1 MAGICRTSS
10 LEYKNLTKVFI
21 MRKTL
26 SNLLPQNCVY
36 DEMDSPV
43 GILTIAA
50 SEKGLCAI
58 LWDHDLSNEPSL
70 QFIHNFKKSVTNKT
84 IINTKQQLGEY
95 FIGARKVFD
104 LPLVINGTPFQNL
117 AWHELLKI
125 PYAKTISYGE
135 QAKKLGDKNKARAV
149 GMANGLNPISI
160 VIPCHRVIGS
170 NGSLTGFGGGLDR
183 KEFLLQLERKNTYLA
198 N

>member
-1 MAGICRTSS
+1 
-10 LEYKNLTKVFI
+10 

-50 SEKGLCAI
+50 SENGLCAI
-58 LWDHDLSNEPSL
+58 LWDHDLNNDPSL
-70 QFIHNFKKSVTNKT
+70 QFIHNLKKSVTDKT
-84 IINTKQQLGEY
+84 IINTKQQLKEY
-95 FIGARKVFD
+95 FAGLRKVFD

-125 PYAKTISYGE
+125 PYANTISYGE
-135 QAKKLGDKNKARAV
+135 QAKRLGDKNKARAV

-160 VIPCHRVIGS
+160 VVPCHRVIGS

-183 KEFLLQLERKNTYLA
+183 KEFLLQLEKKNGG
-198 N
+198 